1 LMPLQGVLPLRLKER
16 FHALFLLRTFGKN
29 LSVESF
35 LTWYL
40 RVSKNEEIGLS
51 QKDCRP
57 SWGSVPRQPS
67 QL

>member
-1 LMPLQGVLPLRLKER
+1 
-16 FHALFLLRTFGKN
+16 
-29 LSVESF
+29 

-57 SWGSVPRQPS
+57 PWGSYPRQS
-67 QL
+67 S

>member
-1 LMPLQGVLPLRLKER
+1 L
-16 FHALFLLRTFGKN
+16 GKN

-35 LTWYL
+35 LTLYL

-57 SWGSVPRQPS
+57 SWDSVPRQPS